1 MGLSPWGYAMLVNDS
16 KDASQA
22 YAHIRHPG
30 TRALFSFWEKIR
42 GEKAAPGRDDLDL
55 RQISPIVPNLLI
67 LERDHLHQSYKW
79 RLAGSEI
86 CQLYRQK
93 LTSTNALAG
102 WGGFERNTLKQLFDT
117 VVTGLQ
123 PCLVRFRLSTDLGQ
137 VIGAELLGLP
147 ILAKNGTRFHVF
159 GGIFPLRDIS
169 QLGYGSVTGLELSAA
184 RSIWTEPLPGDRLVA
199 GLDSPRVTPP
209 GLTLI
214 RGGRP

>member
-1 MGLSPWGYAMLVNDS
+1 MLVNDS
-16 KDASQA
+16 KEESQA

-42 GEKAAPGRDDLDL
+42 GENAAPSRDDLDL

-67 LERDHLHQSYKW
+67 LERDHLYQGYKW

-86 CQLYRQK
+86 SQLYRQK

-102 WGGFERNTLKQLFDT
+102 WGSFERNTLKQLFDT
-117 VVTGLQ
+117 VVTSLQ
-123 PCLVRFRLSTDLGQ
+123 PCLVRFNITTDTGQ

-147 ILAKNGTRFHVF
+147 ILARNGMRFHIF

-169 QLGYGSVTGLELSAA
+169 QLGYGGITALELSAA
-184 RSIWTEPLPGDRLVA
+184 RSIWTEPLPGDRLIA
-199 GLDSPRVTPP
+199 SLNNPP
-209 GLTLI
+209 APPSGFRLI
-214 RGGRP
+214 KGGRP

>member
-86 CQLYRQK
+86 CQFYRQK

-123 PCLVRFRLSTDLGQ
+123 PCLVRFQLSTDLGQ

-169 QLGYGSVTGLELSAA
+169 QLGYDSVTGLELSAA

-199 GLDSPRVTPP
+199 GLDSPRITSP

>member
-1 MGLSPWGYAMLVNDS
+1 
-16 KDASQA
+16 
-22 YAHIRHPG
+22 
-30 TRALFSFWEKIR
+30 
-42 GEKAAPGRDDLDL
+42 
-55 RQISPIVPNLLI
+55 
-67 LERDHLHQSYKW
+67 
-79 RLAGSEI
+79 
-86 CQLYRQK
+86 
-93 LTSTNALAG
+93 
-102 WGGFERNTLKQLFDT
+102 
-117 VVTGLQ
+117 
-123 PCLVRFRLSTDLGQ
+123 
-137 VIGAELLGLP
+137 LGLP